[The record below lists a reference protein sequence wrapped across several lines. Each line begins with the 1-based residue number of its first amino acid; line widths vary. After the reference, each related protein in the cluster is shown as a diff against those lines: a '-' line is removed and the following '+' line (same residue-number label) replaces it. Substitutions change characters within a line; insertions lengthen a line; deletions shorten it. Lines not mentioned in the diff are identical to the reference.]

1 MPPDNRCTLHKTHL
15 EPLKEW
21 LREVQQI
28 PYRDGKGDYQVL
40 QILTDGAGWQVVF
53 AKKDMP
59 EHYSVND
66 KLMPLIRRFY
76 EYRKASRVP

>member
-1 MPPDNRCTLHKTHL
+1 MTPDNRCTLHKTHL

-40 QILTDGAGWQVVF
+40 QILTDGAGW
-53 AKKDMP
+53 
-59 EHYSVND
+59 
-66 KLMPLIRRFY
+66 
-76 EYRKASRVP
+76 